1 MKIYSIF
8 AAICLSK
15 HTDINRHRRH
25 TAQQELQEANEWWEK
40 KSQWILQSMKEEALI
55 FYKSANISDEDI
67 ENFVK
72 NNVTTHEI
80 VKNLSDALFS
90 PVIYILFTL
99 ILLQC
104 CVCQLPCF
112 WYLGCCCFKNCSKIK
127 RKGFMD
133 KETGDVY
140 VPVRDYLKYGCFKEN
155 REIL

>member
-1 MKIYSIF
+1 
-8 AAICLSK
+8 
-15 HTDINRHRRH
+15 
-25 TAQQELQEANEWWEK
+25 
-40 KSQWILQSMKEEALI
+40 MKEEALI

-104 CVCQLPCF
+104 CVC
-112 WYLGCCCFKNCSKIK
+112 
-127 RKGFMD
+127 
-133 KETGDVY
+133 
-140 VPVRDYLKYGCFKEN
+140 
-155 REIL
+155 